1 MPALAAGMTGMEK
14 SPAQNENGCIDMDHD
29 RQLEGRHPVRFQR
42 LDNPARFTK
51 HLNAFCKPNNSARGV
66 TSSAMS

>member
-14 SPAQNENGCIDMDHD
+14 SPAQNENGCIDMGHD
-29 RQLEGRHPVRFQR
+29 RLFECRKPVRFQR

-51 HLNAFCKPNNSARGV
+51 RLIAFCKPNNFARGV